1 MDIYLE
7 DVEIV
12 PLLEE
17 VRSIIVPMTEKNAN
31 VLEYRSLADPLQA
44 RTTVTIAF
52 AD

>member
-17 VRSIIVPMTEKNAN
+17 VRSIIVPMTEKNAKC
-31 VLEYRSLADPLQA
+31 S
-44 RTTVTIAF
+44 RTAV
-52 AD
+52 